1 MSVTRISF
9 LGLFLFVLAVTY
21 WMKKGIEQPIVDG
34 AVQTFVSYIKP
45 IGTVEQTVVKAE
57 GDNTI
62 ATFQI
67 RLKDDSRSLIC
78 TVDWFSY
85 ISHGDYVILWV
96 KS

>member
-1 MSVTRISF
+1 
-9 LGLFLFVLAVTY
+9 
-21 WMKKGIEQPIVDG
+21 MKKGIEQPIVDG
-34 AVQTFVSYIKP
+34 AVQTFASYIKP
-45 IGTVEQTVVKAE
+45 IGTVEQTLVKAE

-96 KS
+96 KSES

>member
-1 MSVTRISF
+1 
-9 LGLFLFVLAVTY
+9 
-21 WMKKGIEQPIVDG
+21 MKKGIEQPIVDG
-34 AVQTFVSYIKP
+34 AVQTSVSNIKP
-45 IGTVEQTVVKAE
+45 IGTVEQTLVKAE

-96 KS
+96 KSES

>member
-1 MSVTRISF
+1 
-9 LGLFLFVLAVTY
+9 
-21 WMKKGIEQPIVDG
+21 MKKGIEQPIVDG
-34 AVQTFVSYIKP
+34 AFQTFVSYIKP
-45 IGTVEQTVVKAE
+45 IGTVEQTLVKAE

-67 RLKDDSRSLIC
+67 RVKDDSRSLIC

-96 KS
+96 KPES

>member
-1 MSVTRISF
+1 
-9 LGLFLFVLAVTY
+9 
-21 WMKKGIEQPIVDG
+21 MKKGIEQPIVDG
-34 AVQTFVSYIKP
+34 AVQTFISYIKP

-96 KS
+96 KSES